1 MATVTRSGIS
11 NLLELGLRAVF
22 FNQIKQYEK
31 MYDKVLN
38 VEDSQKQTEYDL
50 EVVGTSAWDPVN
62 EGIGTGYESIEE
74 GWKTTYTHV
83 TFRKGIRCTA
93 EAIEDELYGVLKK
106 SAVSLA
112 RGAWQRV
119 ETDAADLFNNAFST
133 TAPRGSTM
141 ADSVALIS
149 SSHTL
154 KTGGTAQSN
163 ALAAAADLSPSS
175 LQEAIKVLETAK
187 DEKGIQLY
195 MPATKLVVPT
205 ALKFTAEELTGSE
218 YKPGTSD
225 NEINAIKSQGLTYVA
240 NPFLTDEDAWFLL
253 SDQHQLNFLWRV
265 KPTFFK
271 ANDVD
276 TQDFKCIGRMRYSLG
291 ASSWRGITGSA
302 GA

>member
-1 MATVTRSGIS
+1 MATVTRAGIT

-22 FNQIKQYEK
+22 FNQIKQYPK
-31 MYDKVLN
+31 IYDRILN
-38 VEDSQKQTEYDL
+38 VTDSLKQSEYDL

-62 EGIGTGYESIEE
+62 EGLGTGYEAIEE
-74 GWKTTYTHV
+74 GYKTTYTHV

-93 EAIEDELYGVLKK
+93 EALEDELYGVLKK

-119 ETDAADLFNNAFST
+119 ETDAADLLNNAFST

-141 ADSVALIS
+141 ADAAALIA

-163 ALAAAADLSPSS
+163 ALASAADLSPSS
-175 LQEAIKVLETAK
+175 LQEAIKILETTK

-195 MPATKLVVPT
+195 MPASKLIVPT
-205 ALKFTAEELTGSE
+205 ASKFLAQELLGSE
-218 YKPGTSD
+218 FKPQTSD
-225 NEINAIKSQGLTYVA
+225 NEINALQAQGMTFIA
-240 NPFLTDEDAWFLL
+240 HPFLTDEDSWFLL
-253 SDQHQLNFLWRV
+253 SDQHQLNFFWRV
-265 KPTFFK
+265 KPSFFK